1 MNTTDITRKLTTILI
16 EHLGCNPEEVTPDA
30 YLHPV
35 NRPHNGLNSL
45 GADSLDLVEITMAVE
60 EDFGI
65 DIPDEEAE
73 RLLTVQDWI
82 THLSHDRV

>member
-1 MNTTDITRKLTTILI
+1 MNTTDITSKLTTILI

-30 YLHPV
+30 
-35 NRPHNGLNSL
+35 GLDSL

-60 EDFGI
+60 EEFGI

-73 RLLTVQDWI
+73 KLLTVQDWI
-82 THLSHDRV
+82 TRLEQNAGA